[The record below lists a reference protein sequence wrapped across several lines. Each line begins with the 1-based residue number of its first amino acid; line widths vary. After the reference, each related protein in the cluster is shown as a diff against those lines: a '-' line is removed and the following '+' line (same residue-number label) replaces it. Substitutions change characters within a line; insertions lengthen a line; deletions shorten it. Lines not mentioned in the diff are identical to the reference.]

1 MPLVVSDSDED
12 AGMISYIQRKKKRQ
26 TGAHQKPLLVAGALI
41 IVVLLAVIA
50 ALCYVLVK
58 RTSLTES
65 TTTTAP
71 SVTEHTQTIA
81 DFNANVIT
89 AKPTEDTRKQQT
101 PNWKVT
107 FGALGTD

>member
-12 AGMISYIQRKKKRQ
+12 AGMISYIQRKKNRQ

-41 IVVLLAVIA
+41 ILVLLAVIA

-58 RTSLTES
+58 RTALTGS
-65 TTTTAP
+65 TTKTPP

-81 DFNANVIT
+81 DFKANVIT

>member
-41 IVVLLAVIA
+41 ILVLLSVIA

-58 RTSLTES
+58 RTALTGS
-65 TTTTAP
+65 TTKTAP
-71 SVTEHTQTIA
+71 SVTEHTHT
-81 DFNANVIT
+81 DFKANVIT